1 MTETT
6 ERILVIKLGAFGDIV
21 QATGP
26 FAAIRR
32 HHPAAFIVLLTGRPY
47 AEFMQGSPCFD
58 AVWEDERPGL
68 WSPRRLW
75 ALRARLRG
83 GRFTRVY
90 DLQTSDRSSFYFRLM
105 GRPPWSGIARGCA
118 WPHANPDRD
127 RMHTLD
133 RQAEQL
139 VLAGLPV
146 TPAPDVSW
154 VRADESR
161 FGVQAPFVLMVAGGA
176 PHRPGKRWP
185 AERYAALVPWL
196 WQRGVTP
203 VLIGTERDRP
213 HITAL
218 LTACP
223 RAVDLLGQT
232 TCADLVGLGRRAS
245 AAIGNDTGPMHLLA
259 VSGCPCVVLFGP
271 SSDPA
276 FCAPRGSGTVTV
288 MRAPRLD
295 ALQVTTVAA
304 ALTALGKDALS
315 PHSIGS
321 SEDSVHGK
329 RVKDTVPDAIPLP

>member
-1 MTETT
+1 MHVLKRCSGAYEMTKTT
-6 ERILVIKLGAFGDIV
+6 ERILVIKLGALGDIV

-47 AEFMQGSPCFD
+47 VAFMQESPYFD
-58 AVWEDERPGL
+58 AVWADERPGL
-68 WSPRRLW
+68 WSPLRLW
-75 ALRARLRG
+75 ALRTRLRG

-139 VLAGLPV
+139 AMAGLPM

-154 VRADESR
+154 VRADDGR
-161 FGVQAPFVLMVAGGA
+161 FGVRALFVLMVAGGA

-203 VLIGTERDRP
+203 VLIGTEQDRP
-213 HITAL
+213 YLTPL

-232 TCADLVGLGRRAS
+232 TCADLAGLGRRAG
-245 AAIGNDTGPMHLLA
+245 AAVGNDTGPMHLLA
-259 VSGCPCVVLFGP
+259 TGGCSCVVLFGAA
-271 SSDPA
+271 SDPA
-276 FCAPRGSGTVTV
+276 FCAPRGPGTVTV
-288 MRAPRLD
+288 LRAPRLD
-295 ALQVTTVAA
+295 ALHVAA
-304 ALTALGKDALS
+304 VKTALAAL
-315 PHSIGS
+315 
-321 SEDSVHGK
+321 EM
-329 RVKDTVPDAIPLP
+329 DTQCR